1 MTTHKIAGPAYT
13 ACWMPL
19 HAVAWSNEPD
29 CEYCLNGVENPQAR
43 DYDDYHRAQ
52 LAALARANRERD
64 ALGTSE
70 EEARSRAPT
79 RSLDVLES
87 DLATLRAWAE
97 RLKYASRSQVADFKP
112 EELREIADALGRAV
126 K

>member
-1 MTTHKIAGPAYT
+1 MERFDQTECGLPADESSLT
-13 ACWMPL
+13 GE
-19 HAVAWSNEPD
+19 VD
-29 CEYCLNGVENPQAR
+29 CDYCINGVRHTRAEEYR
-43 DYDDYHRAQ
+43 DYHRAQ
-52 LAALARANRERD
+52 LAAFARGAGGRADSSD
-64 ALGTSE
+64 APTG
-70 EEARSRAPT
+70 RAGGAQT

-112 EELREIADALGRAV
+112 VELREIADALGRAV